1 MCSVRMYRA
10 GQGRRHAGQQQG
22 QQQQQPP
29 SPLIQLMQFAPL
41 ILLLLF
47 SFLSRPSQ
55 PVRGVVQE
63 PCCGAGVS
71 SCAAAEALLKL
82 TGVPFRTSHLGPAQG
97 LWVPRTCLVGA
108 PRAGRVGT
116 HAAWHMCAIRQARW
130 VLHGGVG

>member
-1 MCSVRMYRA
+1 MYRA

-55 PVRGVVQE
+55 PVRDITLSG
-63 PCCGAGVS
+63 
-71 SCAAAEALLKL
+71 CAWDIFRRVLGLALACL
-82 TGVPFRTSHLGPAQG
+82 PGPTVGDLA
-97 LWVPRTCLVGA
+97 CLVVSH
-108 PRAGRVGT
+108 PI
-116 HAAWHMCAIRQARW
+116 WDLQEC
-130 VLHGGVG
+130 